1 MSHFVHCVFYVRRVS
16 AGIQFC
22 IFRGAISLS
31 YAFYMNKKMTGKVRR
46 NIENLRNPKISKVFG
61 GDKRDRTA
69 DLLDAIG
76 VLCKPMR
83 LYALNSPISL
93 K

>member
-1 MSHFVHCVFYVRRVS
+1 MSPYGCSAVVGGVVGVGVPQNVREKCGSKNSV
-16 AGIQFC
+16 
-22 IFRGAISLS
+22 FRGKRQEKRPEI
-31 YAFYMNKKMTGKVRR
+31 F
-46 NIENLRNPKISKVFG
+46 KISGLG

-69 DLLDAIG
+69 DLLNAIG
-76 VLCKPMR
+76 MLCKPMR